1 MSKICPILSVDS
13 LEHKEKLYFLDQHQN
28 SNGLHVINS
37 RTNSNLN
44 LPRILKGSNLSGK
57 SDKFSKILSSHS
69 TLEYEF
75 TLPHLYSN
83 IGSSF
88 TSGKK
93 VLSLFHTA

>member
-28 SNGLHVINS
+28 PNGLHVINS

-44 LPRILKGSNLSGK
+44 LPRILKGSNLSRK

-75 TLPHLYSN
+75 TLTHLYSN